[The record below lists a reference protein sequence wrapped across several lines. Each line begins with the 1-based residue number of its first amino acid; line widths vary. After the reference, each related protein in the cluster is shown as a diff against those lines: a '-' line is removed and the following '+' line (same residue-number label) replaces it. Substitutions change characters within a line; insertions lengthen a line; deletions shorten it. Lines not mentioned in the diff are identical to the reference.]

1 MATDTSIAKHVMKT
15 VRIQVPKNLH
25 EVPIISNLITEHNV
39 IVNIRGAI
47 LDQKAT
53 GGGWFD
59 LLLTGDSV
67 QVESAVSYLRKVGVE
82 IWNEE

>member
-1 MATDTSIAKHVMKT
+1 MVAETSIAEHIGKT
-15 VRIQVPKNLH
+15 VRIQVPKSLH
-25 EVPIISNLITEHNV
+25 EVPIISNLITDHNV

-59 LLLTGDSV
+59 LLLTGDPV
-67 QVESAVSYLRKVGVE
+67 HVEGAVSYLKRVGVE
-82 IWNEE
+82 IWNEG